1 MPAPDAAPGPAR
13 RSMPIPSSRGPRREY
28 HPPVA
33 RRPIDASADAE
44 TLRAYLGEIG
54 KIPAISIDEERALGA
69 RVRQGDEAALRRL
82 VEANLRF
89 VVSYAKRYRGLG
101 VPFLDLIHE
110 GNLGLMEA
118 ARRFDPARNVKFIS
132 YAVWWVRQALLHI
145 LSDQSRI
152 ISVPTK
158 LSGPA
163 SKLGRHLAALSTQ
176 LDRDPTPREVADDLD
191 ISEADATAL
200 MQMSGQEISLSDRVG
215 GTGGEGRREMEDI
228 LEQVMIPAVD
238 EELVHEAV
246 VDQLRKAVAELGRKE
261 RDVMRLRFGL
271 DGGEPK
277 TLQKVGDRLKLSRER
292 VRQIESRAMKKLRQ
306 STRLQGVRSSLN

>member
-1 MPAPDAAPGPAR
+1 MPRGGAPGYD
-13 RSMPIPSSRGPRREY
+13 PR
-28 HPPVA
+28 VA
-33 RRPIDASADAE
+33 RRRVDASAEAE

-54 KIPAISIDEERALGA
+54 KIPAVSPDEERDLGA
-69 RVRQGDEAALRRL
+69 RIRQGDEAALRRL

-132 YAVWWVRQALLHI
+132 YAVWWVRQALLHV

-152 ISVPTK
+152 ISVPAK

-176 LDRDPTPREVADDLD
+176 LDRNPTTQELADDLD

-200 MQMSGQEISLSDRVG
+200 LQISGEDVSLSDRVG
-215 GTGGEGRREMEDI
+215 GAERDDRREVEDM
-228 LEQVMIPAVD
+228 LEQVMMPAVD
-238 EELVHEAV
+238 EELVHAAV
-246 VDQLRKAVAELGRKE
+246 VDQLRKAVGELGRRE
-261 RDVMRLRFGL
+261 REVMRLRFGL
-271 DGGEPK
+271 DGGEPR
-277 TLQKVGDRLKLSRER
+277 TLQEIGDRLKLSRER
-292 VRQIESRAMKKLRQ
+292 VRQIEARAKAKLRQ
-306 STRLQGVRSSLN
+306 SARLQGVRSSLN

>member
-1 MPAPDAAPGPAR
+1 VAK
-13 RSMPIPSSRGPRREY
+13 RSVDPSAE
-28 HPPVA
+28 
-33 RRPIDASADAE
+33 AE

-54 KIPAISIDEERALGA
+54 KIAPLSIAEERALGA

-118 ARRFDPARNVKFIS
+118 ARRFDPSRNVKFIS
-132 YAVWWVRQALLHI
+132 YAVWWVRQALLHV

-152 ISVPTK
+152 ISVPPK

-163 SKLGRHLAALSTQ
+163 SKLGRHLAALAAQ
-176 LDRDPTPREVADDLD
+176 LDREPTAREVADDLD

-200 MQMSGQEISLSDRVG
+200 MLIGGEDVSLSDRIG
-215 GTGGEGRREMEDI
+215 GREDRREVEDL
-228 LEQVMIPAVD
+228 LEQVMIPAID
-238 EELVHEAV
+238 EALVHQAV
-246 VDQLRKAVAELGRKE
+246 VDQLRKAVAELGTKE
-261 RDVMRLRFGL
+261 REVMRMRFGL

-277 TLQKVGDRLKLSRER
+277 TLQEVGDRLKLSRER
-292 VRQIESRAMKKLRQ
+292 VRQIEYRAKEKLRQ
-306 STRLQGVRSSLN
+306 STRLRGVKSSLN

>member
-1 MPAPDAAPGPAR
+1 VAK
-13 RSMPIPSSRGPRREY
+13 RSLDP
-28 HPPVA
+28 
-33 RRPIDASADAE
+33 SADAG

-54 KIPAISIDEERALGA
+54 KIPPLSVDEERALGA

-132 YAVWWVRQALLHI
+132 YAVWWVRQAMLHV

-152 ISVPTK
+152 ISVPPK

-176 LDRDPTPREVADDLD
+176 LDREPTPRELADDLD

-200 MQMSGQEISLSDRVG
+200 MQISGEDVSLSDRVG
-215 GTGGEGRREMEDI
+215 GAGREDRREVEDV
-228 LEQVMIPAVD
+228 LEQVMIPPVD

-261 RDVMRLRFGL
+261 RAVMRLRFGL

-277 TLQKVGDRLKLSRER
+277 TLQEVGDRLKLSRER
-292 VRQIESRAMKKLRQ
+292 VRQIEARAKEKLRQ
-306 STRLQGVRSSLN
+306 STRLRGVKSSLN

>member
-1 MPAPDAAPGPAR
+1 MAR
-13 RSMPIPSSRGPRREY
+13 RSVDPSAE
-28 HPPVA
+28 
-33 RRPIDASADAE
+33 AE

-54 KIPAISIDEERALGA
+54 KIAPLSVAEERALGA
-69 RVRQGDEAALRRL
+69 RVQQGDEAALRRL

-132 YAVWWVRQALLHI
+132 YAVWWVRQALLHV

-152 ISVPTK
+152 ISVPPK

-163 SKLGRHLAALSTQ
+163 SKLGRHLAALAIQ
-176 LDRDPTPREVADDLD
+176 LDREPTAREVADDLD

-200 MQMSGQEISLSDRVG
+200 MLIGGEDVSLSDRVG
-215 GTGGEGRREMEDI
+215 GREDRREVEDV

-238 EELVHEAV
+238 EALVHEAV
-246 VDQLRKAVAELGRKE
+246 VDQLRKAVAELGTKE
-261 RDVMRLRFGL
+261 REVMRMRFGL
-271 DGGEPK
+271 DGGEPR
-277 TLQKVGDRLKLSRER
+277 TLQEVGDRLKLSRER
-292 VRQIESRAMKKLRQ
+292 VRQIEFRAKEKLRQ
-306 STRLQGVRSSLN
+306 STRLRGVRSSLN

>member
-1 MPAPDAAPGPAR
+1 
-13 RSMPIPSSRGPRREY
+13 
-28 HPPVA
+28 VA
-33 RRPIDASADAE
+33 RRPFDPSAEAE

-54 KIPAISIDEERALGA
+54 KIPALTIDEERALGA
-69 RVRQGDEAALRRL
+69 LVRQGDEAALRRL
-82 VEANLRF
+82 VESNLRF

-101 VPFLDLIHE
+101 VAFLDLIHE
-110 GNLGLMEA
+110 GNLGMMEA

-132 YAVWWVRQALLHI
+132 YAVWWVRQALLHV

-152 ISVPTK
+152 ISVPSK

-176 LDRDPTPREVADDLD
+176 LNRDPTARELADDLD
-191 ISEADATAL
+191 ISEGDAAAL
-200 MQMSGQEISLSDRVG
+200 MQMSGEDVSLSDRVG
-215 GTGGEGRREMEDI
+215 SSGGHDRREVEDV

-246 VDQLRKAVAELGRKE
+246 VDQLRKAVAELGKKE

-271 DGGEPK
+271 DGGDAK
-277 TLQKVGDRLKLSRER
+277 TLQEVGDRLKLSRER
-292 VRQIESRAMKKLRQ
+292 VRQIESRAKEKLRQ
-306 STRLQGVRSSLN
+306 STRLQGVKSSLN

>member
-1 MPAPDAAPGPAR
+1 MT
-13 RSMPIPSSRGPRREY
+13 
-28 HPPVA
+28 
-33 RRPIDASADAE
+33 RRPIDPSAEAE

-54 KIPAISIDEERALGA
+54 KIPALTIDEERALGA
-69 RVRQGDEAALRRL
+69 LVRQGDEAALRRL
-82 VEANLRF
+82 VESNLRF

-101 VPFLDLIHE
+101 VAFLDLIHE
-110 GNLGLMEA
+110 GNLGMMEA

-132 YAVWWVRQALLHI
+132 YAVWWVRQALLHV

-152 ISVPTK
+152 ISVPSK

-163 SKLGRHLAALSTQ
+163 SKLGRHLAALSAQ
-176 LDRDPTPREVADDLD
+176 LNRDPTARELADDLD
-191 ISEADATAL
+191 ISEGDAAAL
-200 MQMSGQEISLSDRVG
+200 MQMSGEDVSLSDRVG
-215 GTGGEGRREMEDI
+215 SSGGHDRREVEDV

-271 DGGEPK
+271 DGGDPK
-277 TLQKVGDRLKLSRER
+277 TLQEVGDRLKLSRER
-292 VRQIESRAMKKLRQ
+292 VRQIESRAKEKLRQ
-306 STRLQGVRSSLN
+306 STRLQGVKSSLN

>member
-1 MPAPDAAPGPAR
+1 
-13 RSMPIPSSRGPRREY
+13 
-28 HPPVA
+28 VA
-33 RRPIDASADAE
+33 KRPIDASADAE

-54 KIPAISIDEERALGA
+54 KIPALTAEQERELGA
-69 RVRQGDEAALRRL
+69 RVRQGDESALRAL

-101 VPFLDLIHE
+101 VAFLDLIHE

-118 ARRFDPARNVKFIS
+118 ARRFDPTRNVKFIS
-132 YAVWWVRQALLHI
+132 YAVWWIRQAILHV

-152 ISVPTK
+152 ISVPPK

-163 SKLGRHLAALSTQ
+163 SKLGRHLAVLSTQ
-176 LDRDPTPREVADDLD
+176 LDRDPTAQELADDLD

-200 MQMSGQEISLSDRVG
+200 MQIRGEDVSLSDRVG
-215 GTGGEGRREMEDI
+215 GGGRDDRREVEDF

-238 EELVHEAV
+238 EALVHDAV

-261 RDVMRLRFGL
+261 REVMRLRFGL
-271 DGGEPK
+271 NGGEAM
-277 TLQKVGDRLKLSRER
+277 TLQEVGDRLKLSRER
-292 VRQIESRAMKKLRQ
+292 VRQIESRAKQKLRQ
-306 STRLQGVRSSLN
+306 STRLRGVKSSLN

>member
-1 MPAPDAAPGPAR
+1 MAK
-13 RSMPIPSSRGPRREY
+13 RSVDPSAE
-28 HPPVA
+28 
-33 RRPIDASADAE
+33 AE

-54 KIPAISIDEERALGA
+54 KIAPLSVAEERALGA

-118 ARRFDPARNVKFIS
+118 ARRFDPSRNVKFIS
-132 YAVWWVRQALLHI
+132 YAVWWVRQALLHV

-152 ISVPTK
+152 ISVPPK

-163 SKLGRHLAALSTQ
+163 SKLGRHLAALATQ
-176 LDRDPTPREVADDLD
+176 LDREPTAREVADDLD

-200 MQMSGQEISLSDRVG
+200 MLIGGEDVSLSDRVG
-215 GTGGEGRREMEDI
+215 GREDRREVEDV

-238 EELVHEAV
+238 EALVHEAV
-246 VDQLRKAVAELGRKE
+246 IDQLRKAVAELSAKE
-261 RDVMRLRFGL
+261 REVMRMRFGL
-271 DGGEPK
+271 DGGEPR
-277 TLQKVGDRLKLSRER
+277 TLQDVGDRLKLSRER
-292 VRQIESRAMKKLRQ
+292 VRQIEYRAKEKLRQ
-306 STRLQGVRSSLN
+306 STRLRGVKSSLN